1 MSDYRRWMIPGGT
14 YFFTVVT
21 YRRRAIFERVEA
33 IRFLGGVMRRVR
45 KDAPFRTIAMVVLP
59 DHLHCI
65 WSLPRG
71 DADFST
77 RWKRIKREFT
87 VGWLQEPNDYSGCH
101 GSANRR
107 ARGERDVW
115 QRRFWEHVVR
125 DDQELECLCDYIHYN
140 PVKHG
145 YTTRPADWPWSTFSR
160 FVSSGDYPSEWGS
173 TLPTSIDRV
182 GSIVGEYICWWVSPT
197 LRNGNSRCSC
207 RVGRG

>member
-1 MSDYRRWMIPGGT
+1 MSGGCNPQGVPLQQTELGISIMSDYRRWAIPGET

-21 YRRRAIFERVEA
+21 YRRRRIFERQEA
-33 IRFLGGVMRRVR
+33 VRLLGDVMRLVR
-45 KDAPFRTIAMVVLP
+45 EDAPFRTTAMVVLP

-87 VGWLQEPNDYSGCH
+87 VRWPEDGNGENANISV
-101 GSANRR
+101 NRR
-107 ARGERDVW
+107 ARGERALW

-125 DDQELECLCDYIHYN
+125 DEQELEGLCDYIHYN

-145 YTTRPADWPWSTFSR
+145 LATSPAQWPWSTFSR
-160 FVSSGDYPSEWGS
+160 FVSTGHYPADWGRS
-173 TLPTSIDRV
+173 SPISIDQV
-182 GSIVGEYICWWVSPT
+182 VSIVGE
-197 LRNGNSRCSC
+197 
-207 RVGRG
+207 

>member
-1 MSDYRRWMIPGGT
+1 MIPGET
-14 YFFTVVT
+14 YYFTVVI
-21 YRRRAIFERVEA
+21 YRRRRIFESEEA
-33 IRFLGGVMRRVR
+33 VRHLGEAMRLVR
-45 KDAPFRTIAMVVLP
+45 REAPFRTIALVVLP

-87 VGWLQEPNDYSGCH
+87 VRWLDEGKDSSGWG
-101 GSANRR
+101 GVSAERR
-107 ARGERDVW
+107 ARGERGFW

-125 DDQELECLCDYIHYN
+125 DGQELERLCDYIHYN

-160 FVSSGDYPSEWGS
+160 FVACGDYSSEWGS
-173 TLPTSIDRV
+173 TMPTSIDGV
-182 GSIVGEYICWWVSPT
+182 VSIVGE
-197 LRNGNSRCSC
+197 
-207 RVGRG
+207 